1 MRRSFIKAL
10 IVALAS
16 VLLGGAGGWLLH
28 TSGVSEELEGPFIR
42 EEGAS
47 AALLNAAMFV
57 AMLLVGALLLLA
69 LLRFRVS
76 ALKLLGYATFA
87 LAAFTVGEIYLAA
100 LNLDPAHATV
110 LSTAFTALTIILIA
124 FQPLAIYTVSIQILV
139 GALIGAVIAAMVPPL
154 SMVTMLVAAALYDV
168 YSVYRGPLKRIIQR
182 VSGEQRDAGEQ
193 RRSLLT
199 PFAVNVGGLAL
210 GMGDVILY
218 SSLSSVALLTPTPDY
233 CRLVVIAAAVLIG
246 LFSTL
251 KIVEKK
257 GYAPALPL
265 PILLSIAAFLL
276 YNYVLFGS
284 VI

>member
-10 IVALAS
+10 MVALSS

-28 TSGVSEELEGPFIR
+28 ASGVSEELEGPFVR
-42 EEGAS
+42 EEGAG

-57 AMLLVGALLLLA
+57 AMLLLGALLLLA

-76 ALKLLGYATFA
+76 ALKLLGYSAFA

-100 LNLDPAHATV
+100 LNFEPTYATM
-110 LSTAFTALTIILIA
+110 LSAAFTVLTIILIV
-124 FQPLAIYTVSIQILV
+124 FQPMAIYTVSIQVLV
-139 GALIGAVIAAMVPPL
+139 GALIGAMIAAMVPPL
-154 SMVTMLVAAALYDV
+154 SMLTMLAAAALYDL

-182 VSGEQRDAGEQ
+182 VSGEHQDTGEQ
-193 RRSLLT
+193 RRSILT

-218 SSLSSVALLTPTPDY
+218 SSLSSVALLTPTLDY

-246 LFSTL
+246 LFLTL

-265 PILLSIAAFLL
+265 PVLLSIASFLL

-284 VI
+284 AI